1 MASLE
6 GHEIPASEPTY
17 DERPWGAWELLGEGP
32 NYKIKRLVIRPGH
45 RLSLQYHHRR
55 SEHWVV
61 VQGEALVQR
70 GDETLHLKPDES
82 CYIPVRVAHR
92 IANPGPEPL
101 IIIEVQFGHC
111 REDDIVRIEDDY
123 GRATP
128 AR

>member
-1 MASLE
+1 MDSLA
-6 GHEIPASEPTY
+6 GREIPTHEPTY
-17 DERPWGAWELLGEGP
+17 DERPWGTWELLGMGP
-32 NYKIKRLVIRPGH
+32 DYKVKRLVVRPGH
-45 RLSLQYHHRR
+45 RLSLQYHHYR

-70 GDETLHLKPDES
+70 DGETLYLKPDEG
-82 CYIPVRVAHR
+82 CYIPARVAHR
-92 IANPGPEPL
+92 VTNPGAEPL
-101 IIIEVQFGHC
+101 VIVEVQFGHC